1 MYFTAQVLAEIGAE
15 FASIEGKYN
24 ALYLRFLTRQYAS
37 ERGKEVGHQGM
48 LRRLQSM
55 WRCIRNVYEL
65 IPPEREEPPDDDTR
79 HDTELQVQAF
89 VFHTF
94 GAADN
99 LAWIWVSERNIRK
112 LDGAALREGEIGIR
126 KHHVRQSF
134 TAEFRAYLEGH
145 EQWFKYLE
153 GFRHSLAHRIPLYIP
168 PHMVTPQNAV
178 AYQELENRM
187 SAAGRRLDFA
197 ERDRLKAEQLRLTFF
212 RPWMTHSIV
221 EGAGRVVFH
230 PQMLADFN
238 TIDEMSGKLLD
249 ELGR

>member
-1 MYFTAQVLAEIGAE
+1 MYFTAGALAKIGAE
-15 FASIEGKYN
+15 FGSIEGKYN
-24 ALYLRFLTRQYAS
+24 ALYLRFLTRRYAS
-37 ERGKEVGHQGM
+37 ERGKEFGHQGM

-79 HDTELQVQAF
+79 HDAELQVQAF

-99 LAWIWVSERNIRK
+99 LAWIWVNERNVRRPN
-112 LDGAALREGEIGIR
+112 GAALRDGEIGIR

-134 TAEFRAYLEGH
+134 TAEFQTYLDER
-145 EQWFKYLE
+145 EKWFEYLE

-168 PHMVTPQNAV
+168 PHMVTPANAA
-178 AYQELENRM
+178 AYQEFDRQI
-187 SAAGRRLDFA
+187 SAAGAMLDFA

-212 RPWMTHSIV
+212 RPWMTHSFV
-221 EGAGRVVFH
+221 EGAGRIPFH
-230 PQMLADFN
+230 CQMIADFN
-238 TIDEMSGKLLD
+238 TIDEMSGKLLN
-249 ELGR
+249 ELG

>member
-126 KHHVRQSF
+126 NTMCGSPSRRSSAPTWRDTSNGSNTSK
-134 TAEFRAYLEGH
+134 
-145 EQWFKYLE
+145 
-153 GFRHSLAHRIPLYIP
+153 GFA
-168 PHMVTPQNAV
+168 T
-178 AYQELENRM
+178 
-187 SAAGRRLDFA
+187 RL
-197 ERDRLKAEQLRLTFF
+197 RTGYRSTF
-212 RPWMTHSIV
+212 RPIWSRRRMRLHTKNSKIGCPPPA
-221 EGAGRVVFH
+221 EDWTSRNAT
-230 PQMLADFN
+230 D
-238 TIDEMSGKLLD
+238 
-249 ELGR
+249 